1 MKTIKNN
8 KVLLIKA
15 NKSSN
20 VYKMDKDT
28 YNKYLTENVTKRY
41 NKSNRNKVK
50 KANIEGRKIA
60 TKLKIDDGIQ

>member
-41 NKSNRNKVK
+41 NKSNRNKAK